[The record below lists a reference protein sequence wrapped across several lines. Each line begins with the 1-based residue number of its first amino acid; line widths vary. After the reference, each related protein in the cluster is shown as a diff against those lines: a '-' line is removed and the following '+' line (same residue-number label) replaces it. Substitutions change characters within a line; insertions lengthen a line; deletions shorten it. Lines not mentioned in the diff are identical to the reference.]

1 MYNLFVSCVV
11 VTLLIMIFRLLF
23 EMIKYGLLCKIARSI
38 VAAILA
44 LSRNYSYVYTSS
56 LYLTYR
62 FLNQPHQ
69 LNEEHE
75 LCCSATKKNTLAL
88 IQIYSWLKG
97 IRRHFFPFASFR
109 SRPVVKRIWM
119 AVITVQSSQRFAS
132 IANVTTRAAM
142 NC

>member
-1 MYNLFVSCVV
+1 MYNLFVSYVV

-69 LNEEHE
+69 LNH
-75 LCCSATKKNTLAL
+75 S
-88 IQIYSWLKG
+88 Y
-97 IRRHFFPFASFR
+97 
-109 SRPVVKRIWM
+109 
-119 AVITVQSSQRFAS
+119 
-132 IANVTTRAAM
+132 
-142 NC
+142 